1 MVEEIIAQRKRGIKL
16 KEKIAKSKNS
26 TLIEAMSSLFDE
38 AGIYQLTSDQ
48 IHSHL
53 LNIMPK
59 EEVPTSMI
67 IRKVMKETF

>member
-26 TLIEAMSSLFDE
+26 TLIEAMSSLFDD

-48 IHSHL
+48 IYQHL

-59 EEVPTSMI
+59 EEVPTPMI

>member
-26 TLIEAMSSLFDE
+26 TLIEAMSSLFDD

-48 IHSHL
+48 IHQHL

-59 EEVPTSMI
+59 EEVPSPMI